1 MTRVIPH
8 PVPGGY
14 FSLMTKLDLK
24 KDFAALYKATA
35 EPAVI
40 KVPKL
45 RYLMIDGEGDPNT
58 SQDFADAI
66 TTLYGLSYTMKFML
80 KKGSEAI
87 DYPVMPLEA
96 IWWADDMTDFLKAN
110 KSKWKWTA
118 MIMQPSIINTKT
130 VKAAKA
136 ELERKKKVLPAIAL
150 VRLEDM
156 TEGACAQ
163 VLHTGS
169 YASEG
174 PTIAGL
180 HAFIKEQGKAPR
192 GRHREIYLSDARRV
206 APEKLRTIIRQPMG

>member
-1 MTRVIPH
+1 MKI
-8 PVPGGY
+8 
-14 FSLMTKLDLK
+14 DLK
-24 KDFAALYKATA
+24 KEFAALYKATTK
-35 EPAVI
+35 PVVI

-45 RYLMIDGEGDPNT
+45 RYLMIDGQGDPNT
-58 SQDFADAI
+58 SKAFGDAI

-80 KKGSEAI
+80 KKGPEAI

-96 IWWADDMTDFLKAN
+96 IWWADDMSDFMKAN
-110 KSKWKWTA
+110 KSRWKWTA
-118 MIMQPSIINTKT
+118 MIMQPSVINTRT

-136 ELERKKKVLPAIAL
+136 ELERKKKVLPVIGL

-163 VLHTGS
+163 ILHVGP
-169 YASEG
+169 YATEG
-174 PTIAGL
+174 PTIEKL

-192 GRHREIYLSDARRV
+192 GKHREIYLSDARRV